1 VLFAFEPVRG
11 NRHRC
16 QDEQGSKT
24 MTSFTDRLAAARLD
38 GTTVSVGQEEGPID
52 AVAAYAMQAE
62 VFKHL
67 GPASHA
73 WKVGSTSPESQAKLG
88 TNEPGAARV
97 PARFNFDS
105 GEDAP
110 VFATHDL
117 WIEGEF
123 ALRLGSDLP
132 PRVAEYTRDE
142 VVEAI
147 DGVAPALEVVGSR
160 LAEGIAK
167 GGRFRVTADGGANVT
182 LTTGA
187 VFADW
192 RRFDL
197 PNHALH
203 LSINGSEVAVGI
215 GERALGDPVNVM
227 IWLAN
232 HQRSKDG
239 LKAGEL
245 VSTGTCTGL
254 IRVVPGDLLR
264 ADFGEIGTVE
274 ARLTGAGA

>member
-1 VLFAFEPVRG
+1 
-11 NRHRC
+11 
-16 QDEQGSKT
+16 
-24 MTSFTDRLAAARLD
+24 MTSFTDRLAAARLE
-38 GTTVSVGQEEGPID
+38 GTTVDVSQAEGPAD
-52 AVAAYAMQAE
+52 ANAAYAMQAE

-67 GPASHA
+67 GKASNA

-97 PARFNFDS
+97 PARYNFAS
-105 GEDAP
+105 GEDVP
-110 VFATHDL
+110 VYAAHDL

-123 ALRLGSDLP
+123 ALRLGKDLP
-132 PRVAEYTRDE
+132 PREAAYTREE
-142 VVEAI
+142 VETAI

-167 GGRFRVTADGGANVT
+167 GGRFRVTADGGANVS

-187 VFADW
+187 IVEDW

-197 PNHALH
+197 PNHVLR
-203 LSINGSEVAVGI
+203 LSINGVEAAVGA

-232 HQRSKDG
+232 HERANDG
-239 LKAGEL
+239 LKAGEI

-254 IRVVPGDLLR
+254 IRVAPGDMLR
-264 ADFGEIGTVE
+264 ADFGEIGVVE
-274 ARLTGAGA
+274 ALLTDASV

>member
-1 VLFAFEPVRG
+1 MA
-11 NRHRC
+11 
-16 QDEQGSKT
+16 
-24 MTSFTDRLAAARLD
+24 SFTDHLAAARLD
-38 GTTVSVGQEEGPID
+38 GTTVSVGDAEGPAD
-52 AVAAYAMQAE
+52 ADSAYALQAE

-67 GPASHA
+67 EPASNA

-97 PARFNFDS
+97 PARFNFAS
-105 GEDAP
+105 GEAVP
-110 VFATHDL
+110 VFAAHDL

-123 ALRLGSDLP
+123 GLRLGKDLP
-132 PRVAEYTRDE
+132 PRDTAYTRQE
-142 VVEAI
+142 VEDAI

-167 GGRFRVTADGGANVT
+167 GGRFRVTADGGANVS

-187 VFADW
+187 VIGDW

-197 PNHALH
+197 PAHQLR
-203 LSINGSEVAVGI
+203 LSINGAEVAVGA

-227 IWLAN
+227 VWLAN
-232 HQRSKDG
+232 HQRARDG
-239 LKAGEL
+239 LQAGEI

-254 IRVVPGDLLR
+254 IRVAPGDLLR
-264 ADFGEIGTVE
+264 ADFGEIGIVE
-274 ARLTGAGA
+274 ARLTDASA